1 MTNATAKTMRWMGTT
16 MAGLALGG
24 LAFGGCQALTR
35 SEAAAALEEA
45 SLDAEAAALTSGSI
59 EITTDFTIGDAVE
72 SAAAEIADFVRTQLP
87 CAEIT
92 VEGATLTVEYG
103 ANPGMCT
110 YRGQT
115 YGGVHQV
122 TVMRNQMDDVVV
134 SHRWEDFHNDEL
146 SVTGTA
152 MVTWS
157 FADQTRHV
165 VHELTWTRQSDGR
178 QGTGSGDRLQRALPE
193 GILTGFQED
202 GTREWVG
209 EAGTWT
215 LGIDGV
221 QVRWIDAIPQ
231 AGSYT
236 LTTPAMK
243 VLSLSFERAS
253 STTIT
258 VTITNGMRSYDFDVT
273 TLPSEG

>member
-1 MTNATAKTMRWMGTT
+1 MTKTLRWVGTSFF
-16 MAGLALGG
+16 ALALAGV
-24 LAFGGCQALTR
+24 AFGGCQALTR

-45 SLDAEAAALTSGSI
+45 SLDAEAASLTSGSI

-72 SAAAEIADFVRTQLP
+72 NAATEIATFVRSQLP

-92 VEGATLTVEYG
+92 VEGATLTIEYG
-103 ANPGMCT
+103 ANPGTCT

-115 YGGVHQV
+115 YGGIHQI

-134 SHRWEDFHNDEL
+134 SHRWEDFHNADL
-146 SVTGTA
+146 TVTGTA

-157 FADQTRHV
+157 FADRTRHV

-178 QGTGSGDRLQRALPE
+178 QGTGSGDRLQQPLE
-193 GILTGFQED
+193 GGLLSGFQED
-202 GTREWVG
+202 GSRRWDG
-209 EAGTWT
+209 ESGTWT
-215 LGIDGV
+215 LDIDGV
-221 QVRWIDAIPQ
+221 QFRWVDAVPQ
-231 AGSYT
+231 AGVYT
-236 LTTPAMK
+236 LTTPANK
-243 VLSLSFERAS
+243 VLSLSFSRSA

-258 VTITNGMRSYDFDVT
+258 VTITNGMNTYDFDVT

>member
-1 MTNATAKTMRWMGTT
+1 MMTKTMRWVGTSFF
-16 MAGLALGG
+16 ALALAGV
-24 LAFGGCQALTR
+24 AFGGCQALTR
-35 SEAAAALEEA
+35 SEGAAALEEA
-45 SLDAEAAALTSGSI
+45 SLDAEAASLTSGSI

-72 SAAAEIADFVRTQLP
+72 NAAMEIADFVRTQLP
-87 CAEIT
+87 CARIT
-92 VEGATLTVEYG
+92 VEGATITVEYG
-103 ANPGMCT
+103 VNPGTCT

-115 YGGVHQV
+115 YGGLHQV

-134 SHRWEDFHNDEL
+134 SHRWEDFHNDDL

-157 FADQTRHV
+157 FANQTRHV

-178 QGTGSGDRLQRALPE
+178 SGTGSGDRLQRPLEE
-193 GILTGFQED
+193 GIFTGFQED
-202 GTREWVG
+202 GSRRWDG

-215 LGIDGV
+215 LDIEGV
-221 QVRWIDAIPQ
+221 QFRWVDAVPQ
-231 AGSYT
+231 AGVYT
-236 LTTPAMK
+236 LTTPDLK
-243 VLSLSFERAS
+243 VLSLSFARSA